1 MPRLGL
7 ALLHKRRRDQPF
19 SFWMLILAKEEH
31 HSLLPESYK
40 KNNKPT
46 YDDDYDDEIKFIDMW
61 DSYYLRN

>member
-1 MPRLGL
+1 
-7 ALLHKRRRDQPF
+7 
-19 SFWMLILAKEEH
+19 MLILAKEEH

-46 YDDDYDDEIKFIDMW
+46 YDDDYDDEIIDMW